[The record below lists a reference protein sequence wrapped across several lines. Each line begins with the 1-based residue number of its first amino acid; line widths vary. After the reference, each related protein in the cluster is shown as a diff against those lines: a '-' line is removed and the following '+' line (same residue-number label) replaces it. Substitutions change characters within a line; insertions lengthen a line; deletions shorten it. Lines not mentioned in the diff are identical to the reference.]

1 MRAGPSPRPALG
13 AAPALLATLFSGL
26 SGAGP
31 GAQASH
37 CPELQERLA
46 GDYML
51 GGLFPFSTTSEGL
64 LNLTKSGGLLCSR
77 PHALRFP
84 SALPRVWSET
94 QGGRR
99 GRSHPSPV
107 IPTSSP
113 LPLGSQA
120 WPTGL
125 LWALAMM
132 LAVEEINNSSSLLP
146 GVRLG
151 YELHNTCTEPREAM
165 RPSLLLL
172 SGAGES
178 GLPAACNYTLYQPR
192 AVAVIGPHSSDL
204 ALVTGKLFSFFLI
217 PQVSYGATSE
227 RLSNRASFPSF
238 FRTVSSDRHQ
248 LQAVMALL
256 NHFHWNWVAAVG
268 SDDEYGR
275 QGLNLFS
282 SLAASQNICV
292 AIEVILPDP
301 GAQSGSPDEVRRLLD
316 QMDKSRIRVVVLFAT
331 DVPAYG
337 LLHGAIQGPRVFR
350 VWVASEAWLLSR
362 LVSSLQGIW
371 WVGTV
376 LGFAQRGA
384 EVPGFGRYVAGR
396 LSSAQNPSRCPAAAA
411 VPPGCPLCGAVS
423 LENVSAELHHQ
434 QSFSV
439 YSSVYSVAH
448 GLHKALGCTA
458 SRCQDRTIRPWQLLN
473 HMKNLNF
480 SAGPL
485 EMQFDSAGTVEMGY
499 NLLQWTWRGG
509 TFTLKEVG
517 SFQGQLVIDRSQI
530 QWQIFGNQEPVSQ
543 CSSQCEEGQIRRVK
557 GFHSCCYDCL
567 DCKAGTYRRE
577 RGEPGAR
584 GHRFP
589 SLDSAH
595 PRVPQVSPKRDD
607 DLACLDCQPSEW
619 SPPRSTRCFPRTDT
633 FLAWGDPAA
642 VGLVLL
648 LLLELTLAGAALLLF
663 CRHLGS
669 PVVEAAGG
677 RLACL
682 SLLALALAAAGALLF
697 PGPPTARGCLAQ
709 QPLFLLPLTA
719 CLTAMWLKASELF
732 LGSEWPALVG
742 PFRRALRGGRAWLA
756 VALGVLAE
764 GALCAGSIVAFL
776 PRVTR
781 DTRTL
786 PTQTLILCRGNTWVG
801 FGIMHALPATL
812 AFGCF
817 LGTFLTH
824 QPGPGGGLA
833 RGLTFAALTYFATW
847 VCFVPVHANAPR
859 ATWTALQMGAQLLCV
874 LGLLASFYLPRCY
887 VLLHPPAQSGSRGA
901 EGAGPGSG
909 EEEAR

>member
-64 LNLTKSGGLLCSR
+64 LNLTN
-77 PHALRFP
+77 
-84 SALPRVWSET
+84 
-94 QGGRR
+94 
-99 GRSHPSPV
+99 
-107 IPTSSP
+107 
-113 LPLGSQA
+113 QA

-577 RGEPGAR
+577 R
-584 GHRFP
+584 
-589 SLDSAH
+589 
-595 PRVPQVSPKRDD
+595 D

-887 VLLHPPAQSGSRGA
+887 VLLHPPAQSGSRGR
-901 EGAGPGSG
+901 GACLSGCPGGPGSWAQG
-909 EEEAR
+909 FPS